1 LVELIRS
8 AALDS
13 ASQNIRINPV
23 CPGITETPMMDR
35 FREGTEVGHQQVI
48 AQ

>member
-1 LVELIRS
+1 LVELTRS

-13 ASQNIRINPV
+13 ASQNIRINIV
-23 CPGITETPMMDR
+23 CPGIIETPMIDR
-35 FREGTEVGHQQVI
+35 FREGTEVDHQQVI